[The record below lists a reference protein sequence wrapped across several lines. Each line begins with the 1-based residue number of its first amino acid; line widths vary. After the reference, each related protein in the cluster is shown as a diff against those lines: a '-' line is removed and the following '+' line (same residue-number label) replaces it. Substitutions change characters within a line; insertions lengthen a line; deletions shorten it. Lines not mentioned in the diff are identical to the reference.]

1 MLDAAMPEMP
11 EVTGGA
17 VPGVPSFLKPLK
29 TAAITVG
36 SLFAIAHI
44 GLLGYLI
51 KDNSIPEFPVI
62 NFPKG
67 DYCVPIE

>member
-1 MLDAAMPEMP
+1 M
-11 EVTGGA
+11 
-17 VPGVPSFLKPLK
+17 KPLK

-67 DYCVPIE
+67 DYSSYRVEATRDGYSIEYKANDPTVL